1 MRKDILE
8 KKEYL
13 LSEQALKD
21 LRYAAYKGEDENGC
35 EKDCI
40 LRISGNAIDK
50 IDIFR
55 PADMECGDIYLGR
68 IENSNKNI
76 AASFADIGRKDPVFV
91 PGEYR
96 PGTEMPLLIKT
107 LPYREKLAKASV
119 KIPES
124 LKEKVD
130 NKAEHALKGALLY
143 KAPGAFEMSLKEAC
157 EIPGAKWVT
166 QDRGLYERAVEYA
179 GENDSIVLH
188 SDELV
193 SLCALYGLGGKLDRV
208 LSPRVNL
215 KSGAEIVITE
225 TEAMCVIDVNSAK
238 ALSGKD
244 KEETFLKL
252 NLEAAREICIQIAAR
267 NIGGIIMA
275 DMISMKSK
283 ESETILLEELDRL
296 LKGIDPPARL
306 EDITKLGIV
315 EISRKRLKGSINSEK
330 AFLNSTIL
338 TK

>member
-8 KKEYL
+8 KREYL
-13 LSEQALKD
+13 FSEQALKD
-21 LRYAAYKGEDENGC
+21 LRYAAYRGIDKDGC

-40 LRISGNAIDK
+40 LRINGNAVDR

-55 PADMECGDIYLGR
+55 PADMECGDIFLGR
-68 IENSNKNI
+68 IENNNKNI
-76 AASFADIGRKDPVFV
+76 AASFADIGKKDPVFV
-91 PGEYR
+91 PGEYK
-96 PGTEMPLLIKT
+96 PGTELPLLIKT

-119 KIPES
+119 KIPER
-124 LKEKVD
+124 LKDTVD
-130 NKAEHALKGALLY
+130 RKAQHALKGALLY
-143 KAPGAFEMSLKEAC
+143 KAPGAFEMSIKEAC
-157 EIPGAKWVT
+157 DTPGAKWVT
-166 QDRGLYERAVEYA
+166 EDRDLYERALGYA
-179 GENDSIVLH
+179 GDNESVVLH
-188 SDELV
+188 TDDHV
-193 SLCALYGLGGKLDRV
+193 SLCALYGLSGKLNRV

-238 ALSGKD
+238 AISGRV

-252 NLEAAREICIQIAAR
+252 NLEAAREICIQISAR
-267 NIGGIIMA
+267 NLSGIIMA

-283 ESETILLEELDRL
+283 ESETILLEELGGL
-296 LKGIDPPARL
+296 LKGLKPPARL

-315 EISRKRLKGSINSEK
+315 EISRKRLKGSISSEK
-330 AFLNSTIL
+330 AFLDSTIL